1 MNVKWHGMHLYR
13 YLTILAL
20 KTRAVTKPVVAL
32 SQYALLRQAK
42 IMQGAL
48 RAFNNVGDHISV
60 PRNDAYYALVIYWS
74 TVFLKKARGERDIS
88 SDSFYRCPWKLSILL
103 PSDQKKT
110 PKLMIHIKKGY
121 HHVHIS
127 GICTYCS
134 YSLVSN
140 SSASD
145 WAPEV

>member
-20 KTRAVTKPVVAL
+20 KTRAVTKAVVAL

-60 PRNDAYYALVIYWS
+60 PRNDAYYALVIY
-74 TVFLKKARGERDIS
+74 
-88 SDSFYRCPWKLSILL
+88 
-103 PSDQKKT
+103 
-110 PKLMIHIKKGY
+110 
-121 HHVHIS
+121 
-127 GICTYCS
+127 
-134 YSLVSN
+134 
-140 SSASD
+140 
-145 WAPEV
+145 